1 MARTTGLCES
11 PPGLELTGAGD
22 GVVVKQAVKR
32 RHRFLYELGSDHEQ
46 SRTSDLM
53 LCSRYQLVRKLGE
66 GGMGSVWLAYDC
78 VLDNREVAL
87 KLLPVDLL
95 QNSHALWQQKNEARL
110 SLRLSHPNIATTR
123 AFEIDHG
130 IPFLVMDYV
139 PGVTLAQLLAKGG
152 PITEAQAFELFAPL
166 AEALDYAHSQGVI
179 HRDIKPSNILISE
192 TGIPFLADFGI
203 ASEIRDA
210 MKDKVS
216 IAGTL
221 PYMSPEQLLGNP
233 PSESQDIY
241 SFGATIYQCLVGH
254 PPFYQGDITYQIL
267 HRDPAPLSCNCC
279 FCTRTMFALAKVGW
293 KRPAKANRLQTQQ
306 RGCSRLPVG
315 L

>member
-1 MARTTGLCES
+1 
-11 PPGLELTGAGD
+11 
-22 GVVVKQAVKR
+22 
-32 RHRFLYELGSDHEQ
+32 
-46 SRTSDLM
+46 
-53 LCSRYQLVRKLGE
+53 
-66 GGMGSVWLAYDC
+66 
-78 VLDNREVAL
+78 
-87 KLLPVDLL
+87 
-95 QNSHALWQQKNEARL
+95 
-110 SLRLSHPNIATTR
+110 
-123 AFEIDHG
+123 
-130 IPFLVMDYV
+130 MDYV

-203 ASEIRDA
+203 ASELRDA
-210 MKDKVS
+210 IKDQVS

-221 PYMSPEQLLGNP
+221 PYMSPEQLLGNA

-241 SFGATIYQCLVGH
+241 SLGVTIYQCLVGH

-279 FCTRTMFALAKVGW
+279 FCTRTMFALAKVGS
-293 KRPAKANRLQTQQ
+293 KRPAKARQIADTAKRLHSFTRWVVTQAEEVCNAHIANDRMAVLRLESAAAQ
-306 RGCSRLPVG
+306 CLKDLMTRGSVQINLPFLWGPDVHFVLIVSWDDVRRLFW
-315 L
+315 